1 MHKDTGSR
9 KLTLKRETITPL
21 QSEELDGVAG
31 GVTPSIV
38 VTVSRVTYI
47 SARSSQQCAQ
57 GAASAIANS
66 FSISKLF
73 GNK

>member
-9 KLTLKRETITPL
+9 KLTLKRETITPM
-21 QSEELDGVAG
+21 QSEELEGVNG
-31 GVTPSIV
+31 GVTPSILV
-38 VTVSRVTYI
+38 SVSRATYL

-66 FSISKLF
+66 FSIGKWL
-73 GNK
+73 GKK